1 MLYLGGL
8 TGSGMLISQGEDLG
22 RTAYDFDVFKTK
34 LGIASSGE
42 IRLAAAVLKEV
53 FGRKDVQLRTDDGR
67 LLELKFSEKQL
78 SASGEAAHV
87 DVTGDLPTGTI
98 TAVT

>member
-22 RTAYDFDVFKTK
+22 RTTYDFDVFKTK
-34 LGIASSGE
+34 LGISSSGE
-42 IRLAAAVLKEV
+42 IRLPAVILKEI
-53 FGRKDVQLRTDDGR
+53 FGRKDIQLRTDDGR
-67 LLELKFSEKQL
+67 LLDLKFSEKQL
-78 SASGEAAHV
+78 PAAGEAAHV

-98 TAVT
+98 TAAS

>member
-8 TGSGMLISQGEDLG
+8 TGSGRLIVQGEDRG
-22 RTAYDFDVFKTK
+22 SAAYDFDVFKTR

-78 SASGEAAHV
+78 PAAGEAAHV
-87 DVTGDLPTGTI
+87 DVTGDLPTGAINIAT
-98 TAVT
+98 